1 MQSLPMN
8 KIRLHL
14 SRSGFQYP
22 GSELW
27 LVAVPT
33 VLHVRF
39 TIWGEMLRRLTLPF
53 TPFHKPRIMCDYT
66 SSWW

>member
-39 TIWGEMLRRLTLPF
+39 TIWGEMLRRLTL
-53 TPFHKPRIMCDYT
+53 
-66 SSWW
+66 